1 MQLVFFSFQHA
12 EKSLHAIVFFFSI
25 AIDDRVALGR
35 GKLAKGN
42 FKRNSFG
49 AGEAAHVQRKLTV
62 TRLRP
67 GMDRAVGEGFA
78 FVGDNAIDIEINGV
92 AETLTAR
99 TSAVRAV
106 ERKQARLRL
115 LVHSATFL
123 ALEALVEH
131 QTFRRF
137 TGRVRHKF
145 QNGFAAPFAV
155 TNLD

>member
-49 AGEAAHVQRKLTV
+49 ASKAAHVQRKLTV
-62 TRLRP
+62 TGFRP
-67 GMDRAVGEGFA
+67 GMDRAVGKGLA
-78 FVGDNAIDIEINGV
+78 FVGDDAIDIEIDGV

-99 TSAVRAV
+99 ASSVRAI
-106 ERKQARLRL
+106 ERK
-115 LVHSATFL
+115 
-123 ALEALVEH
+123 
-131 QTFRRF
+131 
-137 TGRVRHKF
+137 
-145 QNGFAAPFAV
+145 
-155 TNLD
+155 